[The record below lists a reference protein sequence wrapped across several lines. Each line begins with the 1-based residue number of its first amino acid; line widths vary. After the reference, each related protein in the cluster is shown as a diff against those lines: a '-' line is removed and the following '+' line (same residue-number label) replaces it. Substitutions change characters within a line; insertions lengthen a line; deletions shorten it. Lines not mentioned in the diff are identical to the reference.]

1 MRCRNCHTVMMDTDT
16 HCPGCHASV
25 ASATAAAPGPIEAPS
40 PMLNMLPIF
49 GGAIG
54 GAIAGA
60 IAASSTATA
69 PSRPLGSLSYG
80 APSRRSPGPLR
91 WMFGILFM
99 LGGGLLLLIAPALFY
114 DTWKLAQRTPQMITA
129 AELGRKEGPR
139 ALAGAWTA
147 YTFEESKPTGL
158 TVTRRRL
165 GLGGDVEA
173 HCLLVR
179 AEDKWLMATVTP
191 AFEGNQLVGRLNVSP
206 SKDLIQRVMKIE
218 PSLLPYEFNGVDG
231 SANDRRLLYIRSG
244 WYAGFGLL
252 GVLLGM
258 RMVTRRQPALKA
270 G

>member
-25 ASATAAAPGPIEAPS
+25 ARATAAATGPIEAPS
-40 PMLNMLPIF
+40 PMVNMLPIF

-69 PSRPLGSLSYG
+69 PSRPLGSLWYG
-80 APSRRSPGPLR
+80 APPRRGPGPLR
-91 WMFGILFM
+91 WTFGIIFM
-99 LGGGLLLLIAPALFY
+99 LGGGLFLLIGPVLFY
-114 DTWKLAQRTPQMITA
+114 DTWKLAQRKPQMITA
-129 AELGRKEGPR
+129 AELGRKDGPG

-147 YTFEESKPTGL
+147 YTFEESKPIGQ
-158 TVTRRRL
+158 TVTRHRL

-173 HCLLVR
+173 RCLLVR
-179 AEDKWLMATVTP
+179 VEDKWLIATVTP
-191 AFEGNQLVGRLNVSP
+191 AFEGNQLVGRLNASP
-206 SKDLIQRVMKIE
+206 SKDLIQRVTKIE
-218 PSLLPYEFNGVDG
+218 PSLLPYEFNAVDG
-231 SANDRRLLYIRSG
+231 SANDQRLLYIRSG

-252 GVLLGM
+252 AVLVGM
-258 RMVTRRQPALKA
+258 RIVSRRQPARNA